1 MLAFNRIKRLGGLCL
16 ALCLSACSTVTPPMN
31 QPIREAQ
38 TTPTDKTGAA
48 DLSPKAWRKGNVL
61 LILTFSGGGTRAA
74 ALSYGVL
81 KGLRDTPIS
90 PLNATVQDVPRNLL
104 AEVDIISAVSG
115 GSFTAAYY
123 GLFGEQIFADYED
136 KFLRHPVQS
145 EMIHRWLLLPRN
157 WGKLGSTLFNRTDL
171 AAEYYDNQLFHN
183 KTFSQMKADKPLI
196 IINTTDISAG
206 SSFAFTP
213 ENMRWICSDL
223 GGYPVSR
230 AVAASSAVPGV
241 FSPITLKNFSGC
253 RLPQTIQSHPPKPGQ
268 QLSRQD
274 NEAFIVHQYRDK
286 KRYPYLHLVDGG
298 VTDNLGIRSV
308 LYTVALQGDDF
319 PALLKHYGLEHI
331 NTVAVIVVN
340 SSTDIPPQ
348 IAQAAEEPNLER
360 TVGAVT
366 TIQSKRYN
374 SDTLDLLNQ
383 KMTQW
388 AAQMRR
394 HQCGEEAK
402 SSCQS
407 MPFYSIE
414 LNLKQLP
421 DALAEETSLYP
432 TSLELTQEQV
442 DKLIDAGQYLLKK
455 NPTYQ
460 KFIQQLK

>member
-1 MLAFNRIKRLGGLCL
+1 
-16 ALCLSACSTVTPPMN
+16 MN
-31 QPIREAQ
+31 QPIQEALATQ
-38 TTPTDKTGAA
+38 TNKTGA
-48 DLSPKAWRKGNVL
+48 DVLSKSSRKGNVL

-81 KGLRDTPIS
+81 KGLHDTPL
-90 PLNATVQDVPRNLL
+90 PTLNATAQTAPQNLL

-136 KFLRHPVQS
+136 KFLKHPVQS

-171 AAEYYDNQLFHN
+171 AAEYYDNRLFHN

-223 GGYPVSR
+223 GRYPVSR

-253 RLPQTIQSHPPKPGQ
+253 RLPQNIQSHPPRPGK

-274 NEAFIVHQYRDK
+274 NEAFVVHQYRDK

-319 PALLKHYGLEHI
+319 PALLKHYDLEHI

-348 IAQAAEEPNLER
+348 IAQAAEEPNLEH

-374 SDTLDLLNQ
+374 ADTLDLLNQ

-394 HQCGEEAK
+394 HQCGEKAK
-402 SSCQS
+402 SNCQS

-442 DKLIDAGQYLLKK
+442 DKLINAGQYLLK
-455 NPTYQ
+455 NNLTYQ
-460 KFIQQLK
+460 QFVQQFK